1 MRAVAGSVSKQNHDS
16 PALTALRTCF
26 EAVEAGQASPEDL
39 ELTLQAYSDRVQF
52 ELNRLEGQV
61 FHGHSSWD
69 DPIFSAIFEGFEQQ
83 LDAVAKCF
91 EGDFATGLEM
101 AQTANN
107 FLMAAHLRLMERV
120 EAQSR
125 VICPFCSTVNERG
138 SERCG
143 GCKRHL
149 PEAQTGSSMSLMQ
162 DEGLSNRG
170 RPMTENA
177 LKLVQAVDAEVS
189 FEELYQVMDEVEE
202 RLMGH
207 QENYSGPFQEET
219 LEALERSLEALD
231 EMRVGEGHVASGL
244 EKFLNA
250 SDDLL
255 ALLTRL
261 EAHQN

>member
-1 MRAVAGSVSKQNHDS
+1 MAGSASKNYDS
-16 PALTALRTCF
+16 PALTALRACYD
-26 EAVEAGQASPEDL
+26 AVQAGQASAEDL

-69 DPIFSAIFEGFEQQ
+69 DPIFAAIFEGFEMQ
-83 LDAVAKCF
+83 LEAVAHCYDAEWKK
-91 EGDFATGLEM
+91 GLSL
-101 AQTANN
+101 AQQANN

-120 EAQSR
+120 EAQSHI
-125 VICPFCSTVNERG
+125 ICPFCQTDNERG

-149 PEAQTGSSMSLMQ
+149 PEAQTGSSLSVVQ
-162 DEGLSNRG
+162 EEGLNKQA

-177 LKLVQAVDAEVS
+177 LKLARAVDAELS

-219 LEALERSLEALD
+219 VEALERSLEALD
-231 EMRVGEGHVASGL
+231 EMRTGEGHVASGL
-244 EKFLNA
+244 EKFLAA

-255 ALLTRL
+255 ALLASL
-261 EAHQN
+261 EANNH

>member
-1 MRAVAGSVSKQNHDS
+1 MAGSASNHDS
-16 PALTALRTCF
+16 PALAALRTCY
-26 EAVEAGQASPEDL
+26 EAVQSGQADAQDL

-61 FHGHSSWD
+61 FHGQSSWD

-91 EGDFATGLEM
+91 EGDFKAGLEM
-101 AQTANN
+101 AQRANN
-107 FLMAAHLRLMERV
+107 YLMAAHVRLMERV

-125 VICPFCSTVNERG
+125 VICPFCNTVNERG

-149 PEAQTGSSMSLMQ
+149 PEAQTGSSMSVIQ
-162 DEGLSNRG
+162 DEGLNNGG

-177 LKLVQAVDAEVS
+177 LKLVRAVDSEMS

-207 QENYSGPFQEET
+207 QENYTGPFQEET
-219 LEALERSLEALD
+219 VEALERSLEALD
-231 EMRVGEGHVASGL
+231 EMRIGEGHVSSGL
-244 EKFLNA
+244 EKFLAA

-255 ALLTRL
+255 ALLARL
-261 EAHQN
+261 EANHN